1 MKRTHASLLSSAES
15 LAAKF
20 KQRYPN
26 RQFSVKEQGEFQV
39 GIDIKDSYVQVSLSI
54 QNYAV
59 SMQMGA
65 ESVTVTVSQAGP
77 RLAWFFKK
85 EQELRHRQRHARQAM
100 RQHIQKLETAEL
112 LFENHTK
119 IVRFDMVGFSGN
131 RRACPAINI
140 AFSEV
145 PDRPFAQI
153 IYNNYHNDRR
163 KTAMRHST
171 YAVQFGGRWYACE
184 KFSEV
189 FALFDDARVLRD
201 LDDAGAADNVQL
213 LKMVDDNT
221 NEQRQGRALIRASDL
236 EVLAPYLLV
245 MEPRNFQLHTGIM
258 RNSIGMEGD
267 EELKSKANLL
277 FYHESEVQ
285 FYSCFAHTELAWDGS
300 L

>member
-1 MKRTHASLLSSAES
+1 MKRTHDSLLSSAHT

-20 KQRYPN
+20 KQQYPN
-26 RQFSVKEQGEFQV
+26 RHFTVEEHSQFQV
-39 GIDIKDSYVQVSLSI
+39 NISIKDSYVQVSLCI
-54 QNYAV
+54 QNYAA
-59 SMQMGA
+59 SIQMGA
-65 ESVTVTVSQAGP
+65 ESGTFTMRTAVQ

-100 RQHIQKLETAEL
+100 RDHIKKLETAEL

-140 AFSEV
+140 AFSEI

-153 IYNNYHNDRR
+153 IYNNYHNDKR
-163 KTAMRHST
+163 KTAVRSST
-171 YAVQFGGRWYACE
+171 YSVQFGNRWYACE

-201 LDDAGAADNVQL
+201 LDDSGMADNVQL
-213 LKMVDDNT
+213 LKLDTDNT
-221 NEQRQGRALIRASDL
+221 NEHRQGRALIRANDL
-236 EVLAPYLLV
+236 EHLAPYLLV
-245 MEPRNFQLHTGIM
+245 MEPRNFKLHSGVAKVVVGID
-258 RNSIGMEGD
+258 GD
-267 EELKSKANLL
+267 EELRSKAKLL
-277 FYHESEVQ
+277 FFHESEAQ
-285 FYSCFAHTELAWDGS
+285 LYSCFAHTELAWDGS